1 MAFNTAGFWAFFA
14 IVLLVSAVLHGRNRL
29 RILFLS
35 AASFYFYYAS
45 NGYLTLLIVFATFFD
60 FFAAK
65 RIDASSLDSV
75 RKRWMIASITSN
87 LVILSVFK
95 YSNLFLSTAANAIH
109 VLGVNISAPAVNLLL
124 PVGISFYTF
133 EAISY
138 VVDVY
143 KRRVKPQQQWLSF
156 NYFIVFF
163 PKLTA
168 GPIIRPNVFFDNI
181 AKGYSVSENAFESS
195 LQMIFLGLF
204 QKVILADRFAPLAD
218 AVYSGA
224 AAPDSFTT
232 LAGVYAF
239 SLQIYFDFVGYTN
252 IAIGTAGLLGVA
264 LPDNFRRPYIATCLS
279 DFWKRWHISLSTWLR
294 DYLYIP
300 IGGGRGTLLM
310 TCRNLMI
317 TMTLGGLWHGASW
330 NFAIWGAVNGILL
343 CIERVMGTEQR
354 VNARITARGTLTR
367 AAWSFLTFNLFAL
380 LWVPFRAHTFQEFT
394 GVLKRLAS
402 VSLPGELR
410 LYELLVCVAVA
421 ATIVCCACD
430 ERFDLQGR
438 FARLHPLLRAPVFA
452 GVIAASLA
460 FSSEGNQPFI
470 YFRF

>member
-14 IVLLVSAVLHGRNRL
+14 IVLLVSAILHGRNRL
-29 RILFLS
+29 RVLFLS

-60 FFAAK
+60 FIAAK
-65 RIDASSLDSV
+65 RIFASSVDAV
-75 RKRWMIASITSN
+75 KKRWMIASITSN
-87 LVILSVFK
+87 LLILCVFK
-95 YSNLFLSTAANAIH
+95 YSNLFLSTAAHAVN
-109 VLGVNISAPAVNLLL
+109 VLGFHVSVPTIGLLL

-143 KRRVKPQQQWLSF
+143 KGRVEPQKRWLSF

-168 GPIIRPNVFFDNI
+168 GPIIRPKTFFDNV
-181 AKGYSVSENAFESS
+181 AKGYALSEAAFESS
-195 LQMIFLGLF
+195 VQMIFLGLF

-218 AVYSGA
+218 AVYGGT

-232 LAGVYAF
+232 LAGIYAF

-300 IGGGRGTLLM
+300 IGGGRGSLLM

-330 NFAIWGAVNGILL
+330 NFAIWGALNGILL
-343 CIERVMGTEQR
+343 CMERVTGVEQ
-354 VNARITARGTLTR
+354 RITALLANRGVLAR
-367 AAWSFLTFNLFAL
+367 AGWSFLTFNVFAL
-380 LWVPFRAHTFQEFT
+380 LWVPFRAHTFGEFA
-394 GVLKRLAS
+394 GVLKRLFV
-402 VSLPGELR
+402 VSLPRELR
-410 LYELLVCVAVA
+410 LYDLLVCLIAAAAV
-421 ATIVCCACD
+421 VCCVCD
-430 ERFDLQGR
+430 EQFDLSGR

-452 GVIAASLA
+452 GVIVASLA